1 MVRFF
6 RNVNGRRTR
15 DTSLGRNDRCWCG
28 SEKKYKD
35 CHWESDRLY
44 LARVRSASCNPFG

>member
-6 RNVNGRRTR
+6 RNMKARTSR

-28 SEKKYKD
+28 SGKKYKD
-35 CHWESDRLY
+35 CHWESDRRY
-44 LARVRSASCNPFG
+44 LARIRSASCGRYS